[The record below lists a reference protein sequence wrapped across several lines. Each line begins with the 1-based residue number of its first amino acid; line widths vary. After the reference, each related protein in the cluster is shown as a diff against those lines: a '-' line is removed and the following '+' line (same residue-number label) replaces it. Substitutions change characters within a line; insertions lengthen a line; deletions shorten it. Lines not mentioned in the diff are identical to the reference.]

1 MSAKPSIPPQGVPSG
16 NGKFIGL
23 GLLVVAGVV
32 GVIVY
37 FKACQKPADPVVLTP
52 SASVST
58 PPPPPRNTRD
68 DDIPPPPPTPDA
80 GSDAGT
86 KTNVTYA
93 ANPCDAKCTG
103 STTGDLEAALAQRA
117 QQSKRKCYYP
127 ALPTDT
133 TLKGRATISIKVGS
147 NGSACAVSVA
157 SNELGNPAVAEC
169 TASFYRS
176 GGFPAPKGGCVQV
189 SVPIN
194 YVPGQ

>member
-23 GLLVVAGVV
+23 GLLLVAAVV

-37 FKACQKPADPVVLTP
+37 LKACQKPPEPVTIITP
-52 SASVST
+52 SASVSV
-58 PPPPPRNTRD
+58 PPPRNTRD

-80 GSDAGT
+80 GTDAGS
-86 KTNVTYA
+86 KTTVHYA

-103 STTGDLEAALAQRA
+103 TATPDLEAALAQRA

-127 ALPTDT
+127 ALAADT
-133 TLKGRATISIKVGS
+133 TLKGRATISVKIGA
-147 NGSACAVSVA
+147 NGSTCSAGVS
-157 SNELGNPAVAEC
+157 SNELANPGVAEC
-169 TASFYRS
+169 TASYYRS